1 MVGICLYARG
11 WANLDSL
18 RLGIRYLVTYSGAKF
33 EVAMSNGLG
42 GDEFTRNTLFD
53 LCPCSQGHTK
63 CCPVLSTSCDLF
75 SYKGFE

>member
-33 EVAMSNGLG
+33 EVATSNGLG
-42 GDEFTRNTLFD
+42 GDEFTRNHYLTFD
-53 LCPCSQGHTK
+53 LAAKVTRNVARYPLYHVTYSGTK
-63 CCPVLSTSCDLF
+63 F
-75 SYKGFE
+75 